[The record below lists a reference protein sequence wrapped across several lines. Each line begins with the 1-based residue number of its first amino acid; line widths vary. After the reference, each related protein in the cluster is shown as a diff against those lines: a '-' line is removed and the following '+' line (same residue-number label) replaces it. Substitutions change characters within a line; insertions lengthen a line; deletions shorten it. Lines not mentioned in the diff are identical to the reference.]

1 MIRLSCSFDSS
12 IGRFEL
18 EDYVR
23 ELEVDVFSFDEN
35 GREVLM
41 GRIAATQVRW
51 ADAEIDDEPLFDI
64 CDSDS
69 QGLCEVYRTL
79 TNKKGKIRADLKA
92 YDVVD
97 HVIFVYRIVLHPELN
112 LCRQAILESVIT
124 LFGHES
130 LAVMWK
136 DTGDFSEAELAEL
149 GFCKIAGEELI
160 FRHSAFK
167 TPFSEKHPRGQDVDF
182 VATPEQEAW
191 VEQLWAKNGE
201 D

>member
-12 IGRFEL
+12 IGRFQL

-23 ELEVDVFSFDEN
+23 ELEVAVFSFDEL
-35 GREVLM
+35 GQEVTV
-41 GRIAATQVRW
+41 GKIAARQVLW
-51 ADAEIDDEPLFDI
+51 ADAEIDGESLLHI

-79 TNKKGKIRADLKA
+79 TNKKGKIRADLKT
-92 YDVVD
+92 YEVVE
-97 HVIFVYRIVLHPELN
+97 HVIFVYRIVLHPSLAVF
-112 LCRQAILESVIT
+112 RQAILEAVLT
-124 LFGHES
+124 LFGETS

-136 DTGDFSEAELAEL
+136 DTGDFSETELAEL

-182 VATPEQEAW
+182 VATPENQAW
-191 VEQLWAKNGE
+191 VEEQWAKGE
-201 D
+201 N